1 MITPLLKTLSVGALL
16 GAAALAGCSSATTS
30 STSSELTGSID
41 QASFPAAVTSI
52 TVARDDGT
60 TAIAPVLDDGT
71 FTALLESGGTYHL
84 LLSADGTG
92 TPVVLDA
99 SGGRLRTEIQV
110 TSGGGAVALGSIR
123 YWAPSVASK
132 GQALTRTTVTP
143 TTTPVA
149 TTCTNGV
156 IAGTSQPCAGTTA
169 AVDCSVAND
178 MSNGCPDLGATDPTA
193 ASGATAAT
201 SANDAD
207 AAKPMGVPAANAPA
221 QITCGG
227 HDHQGGPGHD
237 EHDEHDG
244 HGHGH

>member
-16 GAAALAGCSSATTS
+16 GAAALTGCTTATTS

-41 QASFPAAVTSI
+41 QASFPAALTSV

-60 TAIAPVLDDGT
+60 TALAPVLSDGT
-71 FTALLESGGTYHL
+71 FTALLESGGTYRL

-110 TSGGGAVALGSIR
+110 TSGGGAVALGTIR
-123 YWAPSVASK
+123 YWDPSVASK
-132 GQALTRTTVTP
+132 GQALTKTTITP
-143 TTTPVA
+143 TTTPA
-149 TTCTNGV
+149 TCTSGV

-169 AVDCSVAND
+169 PVDCSVAND

-207 AAKPMGVPAANAPA
+207 AAKPMGVPTAGAPT

-227 HDHQGGPGHD
+227 HDHQGGPGHG
-237 EHDEHDG
+237 G

>member
-16 GAAALAGCSSATTS
+16 GAAALTGCTTATTS

-41 QASFPAAVTSI
+41 QASFPAALTSV

-60 TAIAPVLDDGT
+60 TALAPVLSDGT
-71 FTALLESGGTYHL
+71 FTALLESGGTYRL

-99 SGGRLRTEIQV
+99 GGGRLRTEIQV
-110 TSGGGAVALGSIR
+110 TSGGGAVALGTIR
-123 YWAPSVASK
+123 YWDPSVGSK
-132 GQALTRTTVTP
+132 GQALTKTTVTP
-143 TTTPVA
+143 TTTPA
-149 TTCTNGV
+149 TCTNGV

-169 AVDCSVAND
+169 PVDCSVAND

-207 AAKPMGVPAANAPA
+207 AAKPMGIPTAGAPT

-227 HDHQGGPGHD
+227 HDHQGGPGHG
-237 EHDEHDG
+237 G

>member
-1 MITPLLKTLSVGALL
+1 MSTPLFKLLAAGALCSV
-16 GAAALAGCSSATTS
+16 AALTGCNSGSTTS
-30 STSSELTGSID
+30 STASELTGSID
-41 QASFPAAVTSI
+41 QASFPAALTAI

-60 TAIAPVLDDGT
+60 TASVPVLDDGS
-71 FTALLESGGTYHL
+71 FTALLESGGTYRL
-84 LLSADGTG
+84 LLSADGTS

-110 TSGGGAVALGSIR
+110 TSGGGNVDIGSVR
-123 YWAPSVASK
+123 YWDPTIASK
-132 GQALTRTTVTP
+132 SQALETTTTVTP
-143 TTTPVA
+143 TTP
-149 TTCTNGV
+149 TCTDGV
-156 IAGTSQPCAGTTA
+156 ISGTAQPCAGTTA

-178 MSNGCPDLGATDPTA
+178 MSNGCPDLGETDPTA

-207 AAKPMGVPAANAPA
+207 AALPMGVPVANAPA

-227 HDHQGGPGHD
+227 HDHGGPGDH
-237 EHDEHDG
+237 HGG